1 MIEMNGLSLNENPKS
16 PKECI
21 KQAINTISIFKKK
34 EKRKKKSTKLKQ
46 ATVTIEI
53 HKNILNTLN
62 NMGSDMTEFAK
73 RYHEQ

>member
-62 NMGSDMTEFAK
+62 NMGSDMIEFAK